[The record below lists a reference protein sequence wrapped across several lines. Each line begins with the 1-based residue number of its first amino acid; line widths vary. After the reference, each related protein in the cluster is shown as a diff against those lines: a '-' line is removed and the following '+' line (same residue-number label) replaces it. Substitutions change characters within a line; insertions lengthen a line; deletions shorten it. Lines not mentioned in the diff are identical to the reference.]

1 MMKVQGYELKAGD
14 RLVLTDTTT
23 VTLAAVKFTT
33 DRIIIVD
40 TTSGNSYLLQDEGTY
55 TIENGETK

>member
-33 DRIIIVD
+33 DRIIVD